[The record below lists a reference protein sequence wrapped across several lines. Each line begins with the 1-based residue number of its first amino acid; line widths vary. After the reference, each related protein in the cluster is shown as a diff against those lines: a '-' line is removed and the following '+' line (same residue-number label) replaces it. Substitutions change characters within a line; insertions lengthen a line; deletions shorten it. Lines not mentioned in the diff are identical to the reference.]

1 MATIVYHIGALGDF
15 LAVLPAVKLWRLV
28 HPLDKTIL
36 LGKPAFGELGKLSG
50 YFDDVWDAQRAA
62 WSWLFSTAPVPE
74 QGRQKF
80 AGIAAAILFTATDA
94 PIVGRM
100 SELGVRDV
108 YVQPP
113 FPLERIPIYAYHLSL
128 FQRHVY
134 LLDDFG
140 PSISV
145 PASYATIA
153 RDILGAGKNPVALH
167 PGSGSAKKNWPLCR
181 FFSLAERIKKRGF
194 SPLWL
199 RGPAE
204 EGLPAPDGCVVLDN
218 AELPMLVRLFQSCR
232 GYIGNDSGISHLA
245 AAAGCPSIVLFGPSD
260 PLVWKPY
267 GAKVRA
273 LLARPGCAPCHPNNN
288 GKPCPVGGCMERL
301 SVDEV
306 WEAFER
312 LVTVSELS
320 RRAARVDNS

>member
-1 MATIVYHIGALGDF
+1 MATVVYHFGALGDF
-15 LAVLPAVKLWRLV
+15 LAVLPAVKLWRLI

-36 LGKPAFGELGKLSG
+36 LGKPAFGALGKLGG
-50 YFDDVWDAQRAA
+50 YFDDVWDAQRAEWA
-62 WSWLFSTAPVPE
+62 WLFSIAPIPE
-74 QGRQKF
+74 KGRQKF
-80 AGIAAAILFTATDA
+80 TEIAAAILFTALDA

-100 SELGVRDV
+100 PELGVRDV

-113 FPLERIPIYAYHLSL
+113 FSSERMPIYAYHLSL
-128 FQRHVY
+128 LPRQVY

-140 PSISV
+140 PAIRV
-145 PASYATIA
+145 PALYETIV
-153 RDILGAGKNPVALH
+153 RDILGGKKNPVALH

-204 EGLPAPDGCVVLDN
+204 EGLPAPEGCVVLDN
-218 AELPMLVRLFQSCR
+218 AELPVLVRVFELCR

-273 LLARPGCAPCHPNNN
+273 LLARPCRAPCHPNHNN
-288 GKPCPVGGCMERL
+288 KTSCEGGCMDRIT
-301 SVDEV
+301 VDEV
-306 WEAFER
+306 FEAFER

-320 RRAARVDNS
+320 T